1 MSEAGKPKFS
11 AFDSLA
17 SQVKKEP
24 AAPVSA
30 QVVKPETPVPMIET
44 VRPAPVKKEQAV
56 IPEQPRRARIQA
68 TEELEEKRIKEMV
81 ERQVRETIIGR
92 RVSYKGP
99 RVTRSY
105 KIEPDIDQWLDKMQ
119 RKTGIEK
126 STFVIQAVRAKLE
139 NEFMDLKPE
148 EESPIA

>member
-1 MSEAGKPKFS
+1 MSEAGKPKFG
-11 AFDSLA
+11 AFATLA
-17 SQVKKEP
+17 SQVSKEP
-24 AAPVSA
+24 AAPAVSQGEESIPA
-30 QVVKPETPVPMIET
+30 TPSGEPA
-44 VRPAPVKKEQAV
+44 RPAPAKKEPAPVQ
-56 IPEQPRRARIQA
+56 EQPRRARIQA

-105 KIEPDIDQWLDKMQ
+105 KIEPDIDQWLDNMQ

-126 STFVIQAVRAKLE
+126 STFVINAIRFKLE
-139 NEFMDLKPE
+139 QEYPDLKPAGE
-148 EESPIA
+148 